1 LFPQLKIIK
10 VETLKETIS
19 KNYVEAFK
27 SGEKVKKNL
36 LGVVKSE
43 ITTLEKNINTENLPD
58 AEVIKILNKIS
69 KNLKETLSQADNE
82 ESKIELSIIESYL
95 PQQMSEQDVRT
106 AIEQIISETGAKSP
120 GEIGKVMGGFNSKF
134 AGKADNKTVSI
145 IAKELLLT
153 KI

>member
-1 LFPQLKIIK
+1 
-10 VETLKETIS
+10 VETLKQKIS
-19 KNYVEAFK
+19 ADFMEAFK

-145 IAKELLLT
+145 IAKELLST

>member
-1 LFPQLKIIK
+1 MFHNKKNIK

-27 SGEKVKKNL
+27 AGEKVKKNL

-69 KNLKETLSQADNE
+69 KNLKETLSQTDNE
-82 ESKIELSIIESYL
+82 ESKIELSIIDAYL
-95 PQQMSEQDVRT
+95 PQQMSEAELRIV
-106 AIEQIISETGAKSP
+106 IEQIISETGAKSP
-120 GEIGKVMGGFNSKF
+120 GEIGKVMGGFNTKF
-134 AGKADNKTVSI
+134 AGKADNKTVSV
-145 IAKELLLT
+145 IAKELLN

>member
-1 LFPQLKIIK
+1 MFPQLKIIK

>member
-1 LFPQLKIIK
+1 M
-10 VETLKETIS
+10 
-19 KNYVEAFK
+19 EAFK

>member
-1 LFPQLKIIK
+1 LFHNKKNIK

-27 SGEKVKKNL
+27 AGEKVKKNL

-69 KNLKETLSQADNE
+69 KNLKETLSQTDNE
-82 ESKIELSIIESYL
+82 ESKIELSIIDAYL
-95 PQQMSEQDVRT
+95 PQQMSEAELRIV
-106 AIEQIISETGAKSP
+106 IEQIISETGAKSP
-120 GEIGKVMGGFNSKF
+120 GEIGKVMGGFNTKF
-134 AGKADNKTVSI
+134 AGKADNKTVSV
-145 IAKELLLT
+145 IAKELLN

>member
-1 LFPQLKIIK
+1 
-10 VETLKETIS
+10 VETLKQKIS
-19 KNYVEAFK
+19 ADFMEAFK

>member
-1 LFPQLKIIK
+1 MFHNKNIT
-10 VETLKETIS
+10 VETLKEIIS

-27 SGEKVKKNL
+27 AGEKVKKNL

-69 KNLKETLSQADNE
+69 KNLKETLSQTDNE
-82 ESKIELSIIESYL
+82 ESKIELSIIEAYL
-95 PQQMSEQDVRT
+95 PQQMSEAELRT
-106 AIEQIISETGAKSP
+106 VIEQIISETGAKSP
-120 GEIGKVMGGFNSKF
+120 GEIGKVMGGFNAKF

-145 IAKELLLT
+145 ITKELLST
-153 KI
+153 KV

>member
-1 LFPQLKIIK
+1 M
-10 VETLKETIS
+10 
-19 KNYVEAFK
+19 EAFK

-145 IAKELLLT
+145 IAKELLST